1 MDQTQSILTGV
12 GIIGT
17 LATLSLYKIPI
28 GPFGLLIL
36 AVIPWTGTYGINLAA
51 AGTFIAAL
59 VKIIVHVA
67 CLILSKYLYIFGPL
81 LFPEITS
88 ILVLFSYLI
97 YINPFYVFDIII
109 ASSPRFMSG
118 TGHFR
123 YPIVFPGM
131 KHSIGEE
138 SSKGGI
144 NVFVFCAII
153 AAISY
158 GGVNILDMLPEGL
171 STPIRDT
178 IKNVLN
184 WTGFTALLGGGGVGA
199 ATFWTS
205 LQTGD
210 FGTIKGLLP
219 SWLGGKEGQGQGQGQ
234 EQKQEQE
241 QEQKI
246 SPSGSTTSQVD
257 DVENKSY
264 DAAADP
270 TADDYTL
277 TSSEI
282 NNVKNEAYAQALI
295 MYKNETVDKE
305 KPTPILNNYVPSQD
319 TLIAI
324 ETGVTQNIKVNDQY
338 DSTGKVIGSIGT
350 TTDNPA
356 IRKLIKLRLPYVLEG
371 FSNAKMQYPEMANSV
386 SIQSYLSYVNQAV
399 KVLNAAAAVGVASG
413 AVLSGGGY
421 KAVGRF
427 VHSVLNVPPVPSLSS
442 ILNSLDEDP
451 HTARN
456 KQTGGGKQSSTDD
469 SIFLGLLAVIT
480 LGGMAS
486 AVLRSL
492 PNRTTH

>member
-36 AVIPWTGTYGINLAA
+36 AVIPWTGAYGINLAA

-59 VKIIVHVA
+59 VKIIVHIA
-67 CLILSKYLYIFGPL
+67 CMILSKYLYIFGPL

-88 ILVLFSYLI
+88 ILALFSHLI
-97 YINPFYVFDIII
+97 YINPLYVFDIII
-109 ASSPRFMSG
+109 ALSPRFMSG

-131 KHSIGEE
+131 KHSVGEE

-158 GGVNILDMLPEGL
+158 GGVNVLDMLPEGL

-219 SWLGGKEGQGQGQGQ
+219 SWLGGTKEPALP
-234 EQKQEQE
+234 
-241 QEQKI
+241 
-246 SPSGSTTSQVD
+246 SPPTPDVVPTYASGPVNEGEYSI
-257 DVENKSY
+257 N
-264 DAAADP
+264 DA
-270 TADDYTL
+270 
-277 TSSEI
+277 EI
-282 NNVKNEAYAQALI
+282 NNIKNEAYEQAVV
-295 MYKNETVDKE
+295 MYKNETVDKNI
-305 KPTPILNNYVPSQD
+305 PSPILNNYVPSED
-319 TLIAI
+319 TLLAI
-324 ETGVTQNIKVNDQY
+324 NTNVTQTLTLNKY
-338 DSTGKVIGSIGT
+338 DSNGKVVSSNSI
-350 TTDNPA
+350 TTDDP
-356 IRKLIKLRLPYVLEG
+356 KLRNMIKLRLPYVLQG
-371 FSNAKMQYPEMANSV
+371 FSDAKQQYPEMADSI

-399 KVLNAAAAVGVASG
+399 TVLSAAAAVGVASG

-421 KAVGRF
+421 KAVGKL
-427 VHSVLNVPPVPSLSS
+427 VHSVLSVPPVPSPPSLSS
-442 ILNSLDEDP
+442 ILNTLDEDT
-451 HTARN
+451 HRAMN

-469 SIFLGLLAVIT
+469 HIFLGLLAVIT

-486 AVLRSL
+486 AVLRSV
-492 PNRTTH
+492 PNRFTH